1 MKKLSLCIALLLLTH
16 LTMNAQNIKGKI
28 IDQENNPIE
37 FATIVLQTTD
47 SIFINTTYSDSLGC
61 FFFKNSAEDAV
72 LLVQHLMYEPYHEK
86 LDSKE
91 NILIS
96 LQEKNQSL
104 AEVTITAERPLVR
117 VEDGK
122 MIYDM
127 PQILQNKM
135 ANNAYEALLELPGL
149 YEQEDALNLAGANG
163 VTVILNG
170 KATTM
175 TTEQLTTLLKNMPKE
190 RLQQAEI
197 MYSAPPQYHVRGSAI
212 NLVLAGSISDSPQ
225 LQGQVNGTYN
235 QNHYASYQTGVNL
248 MYSTPKTS
256 TDFLYSFDYGHG
268 VNGQDLYSH
277 HLFEG
282 KVHEVTQLN
291 KGYRRSPSH
300 NIRLANDWHLNKDNK
315 LSLIYTSAIEQWSH
329 SFTESSGTNSNSKN
343 RKNTVK
349 PAQLHNLELNYSS
362 GFGLSIGVNYTYYD
376 NNTEQNY
383 EEKLIGKE
391 DAFKAN
397 SKQRIHRV
405 TFFADQSHTL
415 GKGWKLNYGTKLS
428 YASDKSSQI
437 YHSLR
442 GKDLSPSNSGS
453 QLDEYTYDLYAGFS
467 KSISSQLSLNA
478 SLMGEYYK
486 HKEIDY
492 WSVFPTLEATFIA
505 NPTNMIQLS
514 VSSDKTY
521 PSYWE
526 MQNSIGYING
536 YTEIH
541 GNPNLKPL
549 SEYEVQLNYILK
561 QKYIFGIAG
570 SYIKDNFNQLPYQ
583 LSDRLA
589 LIYKTQNFDYKSKLS
604 AHIIL
609 PFRMGE
615 VLDSRLMLVGFYDKV
630 KSDIFYDTSFKNDKL
645 VGYASLNNTFKI
657 SSKPNIK
664 AELSGAYM
672 TPNIQGPM
680 SISKLYKVDMGM
692 KWVSDNK
699 NTEVNIKLNDIFN
712 TWSPKYLKVNDNG
725 QNLKMNLLQDS
736 RRFSIGLTHKFGG
749 YKENKY
755 KELDTSRFGT
765 K

>member
-1 MKKLSLCIALLLLTH
+1 MKKLSLSIILPLLMH
-16 LTMNAQNIKGKI
+16 LTINAQTIKGKI
-28 IDQENNPIE
+28 TDQENNPIE
-37 FATIVLQTTD
+37 FATIVLQTID

-61 FFFKNSAEDAV
+61 FSFKNNPQEAL
-72 LLVQHLMYEPYHEK
+72 LLVQHLMYEPYQAK
-86 LDSKE
+86 LIMGE
-91 NILIS
+91 NALIK

-135 ANNAYEALLELPGL
+135 ANNAYEAILELPGV
-149 YEQEDALNLAGANG
+149 YEQEDAINLAGANG
-163 VTVILNG
+163 VTVIING
-170 KATTM
+170 KSSTM
-175 TTEQLTTLLKNMPKE
+175 TSEQLTTLLKNMPKE

-212 NLVLAGSISDSPQ
+212 NLVLAGGVSDEPQ

-235 QNHYASYQTGVNL
+235 QKHYASYQTGVNL

-256 TDFLYSFDYGHG
+256 TDFIYSFDYGYRK
-268 VNGQDLYSH
+268 NGQDLYSN
-277 HLFEG
+277 HLYQG
-282 KVHEVTQLN
+282 KVHEIIQLD
-291 KGYRRSPSH
+291 KGYMRSPSH
-300 NIRLANDWHLNKDNK
+300 NIRLANDWHLDKDNK
-315 LSLIYTSAIEQWSH
+315 LSVIYTSAIQQWSH
-329 SFTESSGTNSNSKN
+329 SFTQSTGTNSASEN
-343 RKNTVK
+343 RKNSVR
-349 PAQLHNLELNYSS
+349 PAQLHNLELNYTS

-383 EEKLIGKE
+383 EEKMMGKE

-397 SKQRIHRV
+397 SKQRINRV

-415 GKGWKLNYGTKLS
+415 DKGWKLSYGTKLS

-453 QLDEYTYDLYAGFS
+453 QLDEYTYNLYAGFS
-467 KSISSQLSLNA
+467 KQVLAQLSLNA
-478 SLMGEYYK
+478 SLTGEYYK
-486 HKEIDY
+486 HKNMDY
-492 WSVFPTLEATFIA
+492 WSAFPTLEATFIA
-505 NPTNMIQLS
+505 NPANMLQLS
-514 VSSDKTY
+514 VSSEKAY

-541 GNPNLKPL
+541 GNPDLKPA
-549 SEYEVQLNYILK
+549 SEYAAQLNYIFK
-561 QKYIFGIAG
+561 QKYTFGIAG
-570 SYIKDNFNQLPYQ
+570 NYIKDNFNQLPYQ

-589 LIYKTQNFDYKSKLS
+589 LIYKTQNFDYRSRMS
-604 AHIIL
+604 AYIIL
-609 PFRMGE
+609 PFKIGD
-615 VLDSRLMLVGFYDKV
+615 VLDSRLMLLGFYDKM
-630 KSDIFYDTSFKNDKL
+630 KSDNFYDTSFKNDKL
-645 VGYASLNNTFKI
+645 VGYATLNNTFKI

-672 TPNIQGPM
+672 TQNIQGPM
-680 SISKLYKVDMGM
+680 TIAKLYKMDMGL
-692 KWVSDNK
+692 KWVSKDK
-699 NTEVNIKLNDIFN
+699 NAEVNIKLNDIFN
-712 TWSPKYLKVNDNG
+712 TWSPKYLKVNSNG

-736 RRFSIGLTHKFGG
+736 RHFSIGFTYKFGG

-755 KELDTSRFGT
+755 QELDTSRFGT